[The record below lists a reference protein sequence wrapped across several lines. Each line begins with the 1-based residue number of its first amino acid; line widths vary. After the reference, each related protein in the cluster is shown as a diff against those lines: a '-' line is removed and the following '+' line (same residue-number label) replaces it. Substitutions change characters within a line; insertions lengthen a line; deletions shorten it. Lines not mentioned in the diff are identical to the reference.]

1 MTGNI
6 NPDRTQ
12 FEAFKAL
19 PRDRPVNMLNLVRVK
34 DVAVYPD
41 GTETPGREAY
51 GNYGRF
57 SAPVLERVG
66 GSILWRGSFETVLI
80 GPSDERWDFCF
91 IARYPTAG
99 AFLAMVT
106 DPEYQKAV
114 VHRTAAVEDS
124 RLIRMG
130 EMPEGGG
137 FSG

>member
-1 MTGNI
+1 MSGNV

-34 DVAVYPD
+34 ERATYPD
-41 GTETPGREAY
+41 GTEATGIEAYAAYGRE
-51 GNYGRF
+51 
-57 SAPVLERVG
+57 SAPVFQRVG
-66 GSILWRGSFETVLI
+66 GTVLWRGSFETVLI

-99 AFLAMVT
+99 AFLEMVT

-114 VHRTAAVEDS
+114 THRTAAVEDS

-130 EMPEGGG
+130 EIEGGG
-137 FSG
+137 GFAG